1 MVMEKLR
8 ILIADDDE
16 GVRSSLRLLLHRSGY
31 EVVAVPDAAA
41 TMEVVRSD
49 THIDLALIDMNFTRA
64 TSGDE
69 GLVLLRQIKIFRP
82 DLPVIL
88 MTAWATIALA
98 VKGVQAGAVDFV
110 SKPWD
115 NRGLLQQIKSA
126 IDVYGSRQC
135 DRRDGDGDTF
145 DRSGIIG
152 ESPRMLEIIETLKK
166 IAPTDAP
173 VLIMGENGT
182 GKELIAQALHN
193 NSVRRDRPFVKV
205 NLGGMSSTLFESEMF
220 GHKKGAF
227 TGAVSDRPGR
237 FAAADTGTI
246 FLDEIGDLDLASQ
259 VKMLRV
265 LQEHTYE
272 RLGDD
277 RPRHVDVRVVC
288 ATNADLPSMVAVRTF
303 REDLFYRI
311 NLITIELP
319 PLRER
324 RSDIPELVRFFVR
337 QNADETG
344 GRQATFDD
352 EAMELLKKLPYPGNI
367 RELRNLVRKCVL
379 LIDKEEITADDLLP
393 VINPAGVEAASL
405 EATFLPDANTLD
417 NMQCAAIKS
426 ALQIHGGN
434 LSRVAASLGITR
446 QTLYRRMEKYHID
459 R

>member
-1 MVMEKLR
+1 MEKLR
-8 ILIADDDE
+8 ILVADDDE
-16 GVRSSLRLLLHRSGY
+16 VVRSSLRMLLHRSGY
-31 EVVAVPDAAA
+31 DVVVAADAAGA
-41 TMEVVRSD
+41 MEIVRGPEAL
-49 THIDLALIDMNFTRA
+49 HLALIDMNYTRA

-69 GLVLLRQIKIFRP
+69 GLILLRQIKIFRP

-126 IDVYGSRQC
+126 IELYAQAEG
-135 DRRDGDGDTF
+135 GDGSVTSDF
-145 DRSGIIG
+145 DRCGIIG
-152 ESPRMLEIIETLKK
+152 DSPRMREIMSTVEK
-166 IAPTDAP
+166 IAQTDAP

-182 GKELIAQALHN
+182 GKELIAQALHC
-193 NSVRRDRPFVKV
+193 NSSRRDRPFVKV

-227 TGAVSDRPGR
+227 TGAIADRQGR
-237 FAAADTGTI
+237 FAAADSGTI
-246 FLDEIGDLDLASQ
+246 FLDEIGDLDLQSQ

-272 RLGDD
+272 PLGDD
-277 RPRHVDVRVVC
+277 RTRRVNVRVVC
-288 ATNADLPSMVAVRTF
+288 ATNADLPSMVAARTF

-319 PLRER
+319 PLRDRREDIPALVR
-324 RSDIPELVRFFVR
+324 NFVRLNIAETGRSDTAF
-337 QNADETG
+337 AD
-344 GRQATFDD
+344 D
-352 EAMELLKKLPYPGNI
+352 AMELLKKLPYPGNI
-367 RELRNLVRKCVL
+367 RELRNLVSKCL
-379 LIDKEEITADDLLP
+379 LLVNKDLISADDILPLL
-393 VINPAGVEAASL
+393 NAANMEAASR
-405 EATFLPDANTLD
+405 ETAFIPDVNALD

-446 QTLYRRMEKYHID
+446 QTLYRRMEKYRIE

>member
-1 MVMEKLR
+1 MEKLR

-16 GVRSSLRLLLHRSGY
+16 GVRSSLKLLLHRTGY
-31 EVVAVPDAAA
+31 EVVTVSDAAGA
-41 TMEVVRSD
+41 MEVVRSD
-49 THIDLALIDMNFTRA
+49 MPLNLALIDMNYTRA

-115 NRGLLQQIKSA
+115 NRGLLQQIRSA
-126 IDVYGSRQC
+126 IDVYGADHGEQDDS
-135 DRRDGDGDTF
+135 GF
-145 DRSGIIG
+145 DRCGIIG
-152 ESPRMLEIIETLKK
+152 NSPRMLEIMATLKK

-182 GKELIAQALHN
+182 GKELIAQSLHN
-193 NSVRRDRPFVKV
+193 NSPRRTRPFVKV

-220 GHKKGAF
+220 GHKKGAVK
-227 TGAVSDRPGR
+227 GAVADRPGR

-277 RPRHVDVRVVC
+277 RVRHVDVRVVC
-288 ATNADLPSMVAVRTF
+288 ATNANLPAMVADRTF

-319 PLRER
+319 ALRDR
-324 RSDIPELVRFFVR
+324 RSDIPDLVGFFVR
-337 QNADETG
+337 QCAEESG
-344 GRQATFDD
+344 GAEARFDD
-352 EAMELLKKLPYPGNI
+352 GAMELLKKLPYPGNI
-367 RELRNLVRKCVL
+367 RELRNLVRKCLL
-379 LIDKEEITADDLLP
+379 LIDKEVISADDLLP
-393 VINPAGVEAASL
+393 VLNPAGVEAVSM
-405 EATFLPDANTLD
+405 ESTFLPEASTLD
-417 NMQCAAIKS
+417 NMQCAAIRS

-446 QTLYRRMEKYHID
+446 QTLYRRMDKYHID